1 MRTSPL
7 LFLACSLVLPTVA
20 TAQKMGHSNTHAP
33 VIGQT
38 LDMGGKAKIKLS
50 YTAIT
55 WASGT
60 WAAALQ
66 DPAKRGR
73 MRERIN
79 AAADSDPLGSFAIDK
94 PLRIGG
100 KLVAAGKYKLAFKL
114 NERFRWQ
121 VVLVS
126 KKKNATRSITVRFGK
141 APQASKRLT
150 LNLEAGDAN
159 FTARLEITFGDD
171 VGALDIAAASAPVV
185 KKFPGIANS
194 MCPLMD
200 EEIDPIITVDHD
212 GKKIGLC
219 CKDCID
225 DWKKLSSR
233 ERTAKVEKVLID

>member
-1 MRTSPL
+1 MRTHHL
-7 LFLACSLVLPTVA
+7 LILSCLPVLPTIL
-20 TAQKMGHSNTHAP
+20 TAQKMGHSNTHAA
-33 VIGQT
+33 VIQQS
-38 LDMGGKAKIKLS
+38 LDMGGKATIKLS

-94 PLRIGG
+94 PLRIAG
-100 KLVAAGKYKLAFKL
+100 KLVPAGKYKLAFKL

-121 VVLVS
+121 VVLVG
-126 KKKNATRSITVRFGK
+126 KKTTAISIRFGK

-159 FTARLEITFGDD
+159 FTARMVITFGDD
-171 VGALDIAAASAPVV
+171 RGALGIGEPSAHVA
-185 KKFPGIANS
+185 KKYPGIANS

-200 EEIDPIITVDHD
+200 EEIDPKITIEHG

-233 ERTAKVEKVLID
+233 EKIAKVAKVLNR